1 MVLTAKSKLTALR
14 VINSLRDPKGLYL
27 TVEVL
32 KFSSSEPILS
42 SLMTLIQ
49 FIMKGDSVFY
59 LKKNIFLPRKLSNA
73 YKLNPFGVK

>member
-1 MVLTAKSKLTALR
+1 MKTVSVVLTAKSKLTALG
-14 VINSLRDPKGLYL
+14 VINSLKDPKGLYL

-59 LKKNIFLPRKLSNA
+59 LKKNIYFCLEN
-73 YKLNPFGVK
+73 